1 MFSGI
6 VEQLGKIT
14 KLTKEGSNLHLE
26 VEVKDTS
33 EMYIDQSISH
43 NGVCLT
49 LVDITE
55 NKYTVTAI
63 EETLML
69 TNLGKLREGDEVNLE
84 RSMTSEMRL
93 DGHLVQGHVDTKA
106 KVISIEEKEGSWYF
120 EFEYDSAFS
129 HLIVSKGSICVN
141 GVSLTVVEPSD
152 NRFKVAIIPYT
163 YEHTNFHAFKNGD
176 EVNLEFDI
184 IGKYVAK
191 QMAAYKNN

>member
-6 VEQLGKIT
+6 VEQLGTIT

-49 LVDITE
+49 LVNITA
-55 NKYTVTAI
+55 NKYVVTAI

-69 TNLGKLREGDEVNLE
+69 TNLGKLKEGDEVNLE

-106 KVISIEEKEGSWYF
+106 VVVSIEEKEGSWYF
-120 EFEYDSAFS
+120 EFEYDSSFS

-163 YEHTNFHAFKNGD
+163 YEHTNFHAFLKGD

-191 QMAAYKNN
+191 QMAAYKQ